1 LQFPV
6 LSGTYHVIVVIGIES
21 TVTPVVDFQA
31 EARKLWVAYGWVM
44 YVESV
49 VDNLLYPVGAAYIV
63 ATGVAG
69 CIGD

>member
-1 LQFPV
+1 MQFPV
-6 LSGTYHVIVVIGIES
+6 LSGPYHVIVVIGIES
-21 TVTPVVDFQA
+21 AVPPVVDLQA

-49 VDNLLYPVGAAYIV
+49 VDNLLYPVGTAYIV
-63 ATGVAG
+63 AAGVAG